1 MRMKRWPGDL
11 VAGDERALV
20 QPALTAIHTLWLQE
34 HNRFVNSVNL
44 PNWLWHLFR
53 VAVHL
58 KSELRDFLK
67 GKSFQERDDILFQVN
82 STPHQIQSH
91 TSYNQRKRKYISAKC
106 FKFFQET
113 RRLVSAEFQNIV
125 YSEYLPII
133 LGSAGVKPNFINSS
147 ILTLLKK
154 SPL

>member
-1 MRMKRWPGDL
+1 MTMKRWPGDL

-44 PNWLWHLFR
+44 PNWLWYLIR
-53 VAVHL
+53 IAVHL

-82 STPHQIQSH
+82 SKRYHSTKIQSH
-91 TSYNQRKRKYISAKC
+91 TSYNHSESKYKM
-106 FKFFQET
+106 F
-113 RRLVSAEFQNIV
+113 
-125 YSEYLPII
+125 
-133 LGSAGVKPNFINSS
+133 
-147 ILTLLKK
+147 
-154 SPL
+154 